1 MISSAFRRYL
11 NSDYKKHPIIGN
23 LQYKPAPSSPALL
36 AATSPYVGTVDH
48 SKIFDFHKNLEL
60 KKEKEAKKVKCIF
73 VELSQNKND
82 WVKVCTSL

>member
-23 LQYKPAPSSPALL
+23 MQYKPAPHSPSLL
-36 AATSPYVGTVDH
+36 ATSAYVGSIDH
-48 SKIFDFHKNLEL
+48 SKIFDFYKNVEL

-73 VELSQNKND
+73 IELSQNKND
-82 WVKVCTSL
+82 WVKVSTSL